1 MPIEIP
7 YTFIAGTKA
16 KASEVNANFEAM
28 KNFVDTLEVNSA
40 ELEADITLLQT
51 NKADLNGSTSE
62 IFRMADAIGQYDGI
76 NLRTLNKLTSNSKA
90 VINGFRVSKQS
101 NTAVNAT
108 AGSCYD
114 SNLAELIQSSTSLT
128 KDQPGMSANAKYYV
142 YVTADRESGECQ
154 LVISLSNATPELP
167 SGYELY
173 RRLATISTDSNGY
186 ISEVNNDAYE
196 DYNQKLGG
204 NGWCQLPNGLI
215 IQWGSTTLT
224 KINQENTV
232 PLPRAFPNS
241 FYAVVGSS
249 NYVEASTNW
258 DRGLV
263 GVRKSGLD
271 KVIVKIGRQNVG
283 DHATTTVYYIA
294 IGR

>member
-40 ELEADITLLQT
+40 GLEADITLLQT
-51 NKADLNGSTSE
+51 NKADLNGSVSE
-62 IFRMADAIGQYDGI
+62 IFRMADAIGQYDGV

-101 NTAVNAT
+101 NTAINAT

-114 SNLAELIQSSTSLT
+114 SNLAELIQSATSLT
-128 KDQPGMSANAKYYV
+128 KDQPGMNANAKYYV

-154 LVISLSNATPELP
+154 LVISLSDASPELP
-167 SGYELY
+167 IGYELY
-173 RRLATISTDSNGY
+173 RRLATISTDANGY
-186 ISEVNNDAYE
+186 ISEVNNDTYE
-196 DYNQKLGG
+196 DYNQKFG
-204 NGWCQLPNGLI
+204 NAGWCQLPNGLI
-215 IQWGSTTLT
+215 LQWGSTTLSST
-224 KINQENTV
+224 NEEKTIN
-232 PLPRAFPNS
+232 LPRAFPNN
-241 FYAVVGSS
+241 FYTVVGSS
-249 NYVEASTNW
+249 QYVQASDNW
-258 DRGLV
+258 DRGV
-263 GVRKSGLD
+263 IGVRKSGLNQVVF
-271 KVIVKIGRQNVG
+271 KLGRDNVNPYNP
-283 DHATTTVYYIA
+283 TTVYYIA

>member
-101 NTAVNAT
+101 NTAINAT

-142 YVTADRESGECQ
+142 YVTADRESGECE
-154 LVISLSNATPELP
+154 LAISLSDATPG

-173 RRLATISTDSNGY
+173 RRLATISTDANGY
-186 ISEVNNDAYE
+186 IAEVNNDTYE
-196 DYNQKLGG
+196 DYNQKFG
-204 NGWCQLPNGLI
+204 NAGWCMLPNGLI

-224 KINQENTV
+224 TINESKTV
-232 PLPRAFPNS
+232 SLPKAFPNS

-263 GVRKSGLD
+263 GVSKNGLD
-271 KVIVKIGRQNVG
+271 KVTIKIGRQNVG

>member
-7 YTFIAGTKA
+7 YSFVAGTKA
-16 KASEVNANFEAM
+16 KASEVNANFEAI
-28 KNFVDTLEVNSA
+28 KSFVDSLENNLAEAEVTISTLS
-40 ELEADITLLQT
+40 D

-62 IFRMADAIGQYDGI
+62 IFRMADGTGQYDGV

-114 SNLAELIQSSTSLT
+114 SNLAELIQSATSLT

-142 YVTADRESGECQ
+142 YVTADRESGECE
-154 LVISLSNATPELP
+154 LAISLSNATPG

-173 RRLATISTDSNGY
+173 RRLATISTDANGY
-186 ISEVNNDAYE
+186 ISEVNNDTYE
-196 DYNQKLGG
+196 DYNQKFAN
-204 NGWCQLPNGLI
+204 NGWCMLPNGLI

-224 KINQENTV
+224 EINQENTV
-232 PLPRAFPNS
+232 TLPKALPNS

>member
-51 NKADLNGSTSE
+51 GKADLNGSTSE
-62 IFRMADAIGQYDGI
+62 IFRMADAVGQYDGV

-114 SNLAELIQSSTSLT
+114 SNLAELIQSPTSLT
-128 KDQPGMSANAKYYV
+128 KNQAGMSSNAKYYV

-154 LVISLSNATPELP
+154 LVISLSNATPDLP

-173 RRLATISTDSNGY
+173 RRLATITTDSDGY
-186 ISEVNNDAYE
+186 ISQVDNDTYE
-196 DYNQKLGG
+196 DYNQGWG
-204 NGWCQLPNGLI
+204 QNGWCMFPNGLI

-224 KINQENTV
+224 GTNEEKTIS
-232 PLPRAFPNS
+232 LPRAFPAH
-241 FYAVVGSS
+241 FYSVVGSS
-249 NYVEASTNW
+249 QYVQTDGDW
-258 DRGLV
+258 DRGLI
-263 GVRKSGLD
+263 GVRKKNLDQVVFKSGRD
-271 KVIVKIGRQNVG
+271 NVSPYNP
-283 DHATTTVYYIA
+283 TTVYYIA